1 MSNLVLRNIKIQ
13 IEKKVY
19 NKSESYISKSELI
32 LIKDDTNLLNYIKL
46 MIKMVNIKEYKLI
59 KDISEMILEKSIKGD
74 ERDIRMI
81 INDYN
86 KNVKRYK
93 KHMYIL
99 CKKGNMGKRVI
110 IINENLIKEK
120 DIDKNVL
127 RYILHILYN
136 ENVISNKDIIEWY
149 NNVEEG
155 SIYLS
160 SNILKEFV
168 EWLRSSSES
177 SSSSDKDSSES
188 SSSDIDSE

>member
-1 MSNLVLRNIKIQ
+1 
-13 IEKKVY
+13 
-19 NKSESYISKSELI
+19 
-32 LIKDDTNLLNYIKL
+32 

-110 IINENLIKEK
+110 ILNLCI
-120 DIDKNVL
+120 IVHIVICVNILNVDFL
-127 RYILHILYN
+127 MTM
-136 ENVISNKDIIEWY
+136 DIII
-149 NNVEEG
+149 
-155 SIYLS
+155 SKIFT
-160 SNILKEFV
+160 I
-168 EWLRSSSES
+168 
-177 SSSSDKDSSES
+177 
-188 SSSDIDSE
+188 IM